1 MLYEAEFLEG
11 LKPFVNNEISNRLKA
26 EILRTRSTSIVFRYN
41 GNPQK
46 LFDLKTVVAV
56 YRLLQFDIPR
66 PKALLGHEH
75 FTILLETIEDICS
88 DKPFA
93 SFRFS
98 AAGKDSSVF
107 ERLRADIARETGFAI
122 EPDEADLLIRIRKAI
137 IEPSGWEALLRI
149 TPRPLA
155 TRSWRVCDMRG
166 AVNATIAA
174 CMIEMTFPDT
184 EDHFLNFMCGSAT
197 LLIERANRLPVRSIV
212 GVEHDPQVLK
222 CAKQNITAALT
233 PVPIDLVESDA
244 RSMDFPDDHFT
255 ALVAD
260 LPWGQEFGAHEY
272 NAELYPSVLQ
282 EAARVATSGARLVL
296 LSHEVRLMESVIE
309 QLSDLWHLKRT
320 VKVFQGGLHPR
331 LYALERK

>member
-1 MLYEAEFLEG
+1 MLYEAEFLDG
-11 LKPFVNNEISNRLKA
+11 LKSFVNNEISNRLKA
-26 EILRTRSTSIVFRYN
+26 EIVRTQRTATIFRYT
-41 GNPQK
+41 GSLHK
-46 LFDLKTVVAV
+46 LFELKTVVAV
-56 YRLLQFDIPR
+56 YRVLEFDIPR
-66 PKALLGHEH
+66 PKALLGHENLT
-75 FTILLETIEDICS
+75 FLLDNIEDLCAE
-88 DKPFA
+88 KTFK

-107 ERLRADIARETGFAI
+107 DRLRINIARETGLAN
-122 EPDEADLLIRIRKAI
+122 EWDEADMLIRIRKAI
-137 IEPSGWEALLRI
+137 VDSSGWEVLLRI

-174 CMIEMTFPDT
+174 CMIEMTFPDPQ
-184 EDHFLNFMCGSAT
+184 DHFLNFMCGSAT
-197 LLIERANRLPVRSIV
+197 LLIERASRLPAQSLV
-212 GVEHDPQVLK
+212 GVEQDPQVLK

-233 PVPIDLVESDA
+233 PVPIDLVETDA
-244 RSMDFPDDHFT
+244 RSMEFPDNHFT

-272 NAELYPSVLQ
+272 NEKLYPAVLQ
-282 EAARVATSGARLVL
+282 EAARVAAQGARLVL
-296 LSHEVRLMESVIE
+296 LSHEVRLMEELLE
-309 QLSDLWHLKRT
+309 QFTDVWHLKRT

>member
-11 LKPFVNNEISNRLKA
+11 LKSFVNNEISNRLKA
-26 EILRTRSTSIVFRYN
+26 EILRTLSTSIIFRYS
-41 GNPQK
+41 GNPEK
-46 LFDLKTVVAV
+46 LFDLRTVIAV
-56 YRLLQFDIPR
+56 YRLLEFNVPR
-66 PKALLGHEH
+66 PKALLGHEN
-75 FTILLETIEDICS
+75 FTRLLDTIEDICAEKTFS
-88 DKPFA
+88 

-107 ERLRADIARETGFAI
+107 ERLRSDIARETGLKN
-122 EPDEADLLIRIRKAI
+122 ETEDADLLIRIRKGALD
-137 IEPSGWEALLRI
+137 SNGWEALLRI

-174 CMIEMTFPDT
+174 CMIEMTFPDA
-184 EDHFLNFMCGSAT
+184 EDHFLNFMCGSGT
-197 LLIERANRLPVRSIV
+197 LLIERANRLPAKSII

-233 PVPIDLVESDA
+233 PVPIDLIESDA
-244 RSMDFPDDHFT
+244 RSMDFPDNKFT

-260 LPWGQEFGAHEY
+260 LPWGQEFGAHEN
-272 NAELYPSVLQ
+272 NAQLYPAVLE
-282 EAARVATSGARLVL
+282 EAARVAAPGARLVL
-296 LSHEVRLMESVIE
+296 LSHEIRLMETILE
-309 QLSDLWHLKRT
+309 QFSNRWHLKRT

>member
-11 LKPFVNNEISNRLKA
+11 LKSFVNNEISNRLKA
-26 EILRTRSTSIVFRYN
+26 EILRTRTTSIIFRYN
-41 GNPQK
+41 GDLEK
-46 LFDLKTVVAV
+46 LYDLKTVIAV
-56 YRLLQFDIPR
+56 YRLLEFDVPR
-66 PKALLGHEH
+66 PKALLGHEN
-75 FTILLETIEDICS
+75 FTRLLDTIQDICAE
-88 DKPFA
+88 KPFN

-98 AAGKDSSVF
+98 AAGKDSSIF
-107 ERLRADIARETGFAI
+107 ERLCSDIARETGLKNVTN
-122 EPDEADLLIRIRKAI
+122 DADLLIRIRKAVV
-137 IEPSGWEALLRI
+137 EPDGWEVLLRI
-149 TPRPLA
+149 TPRPLS

-174 CMIEMTFPDT
+174 CMVEMTFPSV
-184 EDHFLNFMCGSAT
+184 EDHFLNFMCGSGT
-197 LLIERANRLPVRSIV
+197 LLIERANRLPAKSIV

-233 PVPIDLVESDA
+233 PVPIDLIEADA
-244 RSMDFPDDHFT
+244 RSMDLPDKQFT

-272 NAELYPSVLQ
+272 NAQLYPAVLA
-282 EAARVATSGARLVL
+282 EAARVAASGARLVL
-296 LSHEVRLMESVIE
+296 LSHEVRLMESILE
-309 QLSDLWHLKRT
+309 QLANLWHLKRT